1 MDILIIV
8 LALVAL
14 GHFLY
19 EGAVAPTLRTKLKH
33 EMFQLRDELRSVH
46 LERAGGCPQEAFNIV
61 HNGINQY
68 VHRLHW
74 VTISFISEF
83 NRMNSKAKRAEVDR
97 RKKVVEECGVK
108 ELSDIAARGNKV
120 LESAL
125 FVNSGAL
132 LAYCIALMVPL
143 AILFLCAHSIYR
155 KASEMFAA
163 PSGRT
168 DEVMSKLV

>member
-1 MDILIIV
+1 MDILIVV

-46 LERAGGCPQEAFNIV
+46 LERDGGCPKEAFNIA

-74 VTISFISEF
+74 VTISFVAEF
-83 NRMNSKAKRAEVDR
+83 NRMNSSSKRAEVDR
-97 RKKVVEECGVK
+97 RRRVVEECGVE
-108 ELSDIAARGNKV
+108 ELSSIVARGNKV
-120 LESAL
+120 VERAL

-132 LAYCIALMVPL
+132 LAYAFALMVPIAVL
-143 AILFLCAHSIYR
+143 YLSAQSIYK

>member
-1 MDILIIV
+1 MDILIVV
-8 LALVAL
+8 LAMVAL

-19 EGAVAPTLRTKLKH
+19 EGIVAPTLRTKLKH

-46 LERAGGCPQEAFNIV
+46 LERDDGCPQEAFNIA

-74 VTISFISEF
+74 VTISFVTEF
-83 NRMNSKAKRAEVDR
+83 NRMNSSSKKAEVDR
-97 RKKVVEECGVK
+97 RRRVVETCEVK
-108 ELSDIAARGNKV
+108 ELSDIVARGNKV
-120 LESAL
+120 VERAL
-125 FVNSGAL
+125 FVNSGAVF
-132 LAYCIALMVPL
+132 AYCTVLLVPL
-143 AILFLCAHSIYR
+143 AILFMCAHSIYR

-168 DEVMSKLV
+168 DEVIARLV